1 MSLKAHYFRVG
12 IFVLVGAA
20 LIVGAIIAFGVGS
33 VIDEEY
39 YYAETYFEESVQGL
53 EVGSPVKLLG
63 VEIGRVEI
71 ITFVD
76 QVYDIDPSIVTSRPV
91 LIRAALFPRA
101 LKAKSKEEFERRG
114 PQFVEAGLRI
124 RLASQGFTGVRY
136 LDASM
141 LDPERYPPMEIDWEP
156 EVLYIPSARGQ
167 LSAIV
172 DSVDALTQK
181 LEEIPFERLTEG
193 AELLV
198 KTLRQGVRDADIAA
212 LSGKLQLVLDNVA
225 VATGPELVDTR
236 VQVDRLLDRLNTI
249 ANDIEVGDA
258 LDNFDRTMAA
268 VKDATT
274 SLPGTI
280 RRLDSAIAEVES
292 LLNGEEET
300 LHLLLRDT
308 RIAMQNLRAFSETLK
323 RYPAAV
329 LFGKEPPAVDPENTT
344 DDGGAR

>member
-20 LIVGAIIAFGVGS
+20 LIVGAIIAFGVGA
-33 VIDEEY
+33 VIEEEY

-63 VEIGRVEI
+63 VQIGRVET

-76 QVYDIDPSIVTSRPV
+76 QFYDVDPSFVTMRPV

-101 LKAKSKEEFERRG
+101 LKARSKKEFETLG
-114 PQFVEAGLRI
+114 PQFVAAGLRI

-136 LDASM
+136 LDAGM
-141 LDPERYPPMEIDWEP
+141 LDPVRYPAMEIDWEP
-156 EVLYIPSARGQ
+156 EVLYIPSAKGQ

-181 LEEIPFERLTEG
+181 LEEIPFQRLTEG
-193 AELLV
+193 AEVLV
-198 KTLRQGVRDADIAA
+198 QTLKQGVMDADIAT
-212 LSGKLQLVLDNVA
+212 LSGKLGQLLDNVT
-225 VATGPELVDTR
+225 VATGPELVETR
-236 VQVDRLLDRLNTI
+236 ERIDRLIDRLNVV
-249 ANDIEVGDA
+249 AADVEVADA
-258 LDNFDRTMAA
+258 MKNFDSTMAA

-274 SLPGTI
+274 ALPGTI
-280 RRLDSAIAEVES
+280 RRLDRAISEVEA
-292 LLNGEEET
+292 LLSGEEET
-300 LHLLLRDT
+300 LRLMLHDM
-308 RIAMQNLRAFSETLK
+308 RIAMQNLRAFTETLK

-329 LFGKEPPAVDPENTT
+329 LWGKEPPAVDPESSG
-344 DDGGAR
+344 DGGPR